1 MGLQFQ
7 ILLLDL
13 LGSVPGVTK
22 DRVCFPMAPNP
33 KPKPF
38 SGSGLEFR
46 TVLDGSSAALR

>member
-22 DRVCFPMAPNP
+22 DRVRFPMANP

-38 SGSGLEFR
+38 SGSGLGFR